1 MMKRTIQIISPVDD
15 CVIAQR
21 DLASSDDIQHAVKSA
36 VTAQQKWRQMSI
48 TQRAAFCNDAIDFM
62 LLNKAELGLEL
73 ARQMGR
79 PVKYAEGEL
88 VGLAERGRHM
98 IKIAQSQLYD
108 RKVGD
113 KVGVTRFIRR
123 EPLGVVFTIA
133 PWNYPYLTAV
143 NSIIPALMAGNT
155 VILKHSAQTLL
166 CAERFFEAFEAVGLP
181 HGVFQYLHL
190 SHQQTSTVIQHKDV
204 AFVSFTGS
212 VSGGEAIEQ
221 AAAGQFMGVA
231 LELGGKDPAYVRR
244 DANFGHAIE
253 QIVDGAFFN
262 SGQSC
267 CGIERVYVHHSVY
280 HPFVEGVV
288 KAVEGYKLGSPLD
301 EQTTLG
307 PLVNAKAAQHVRDQI
322 NDAVAKG
329 ATAHIAPSLFATNSN
344 PDNRSNNH
352 NSAYMAPQVLTEVN
366 HQMAVMTEESFGPV
380 IGIMSVAD
388 DEEAIG
394 LMNDSPFGL
403 TASIWTADENAARN
417 IGDQLDT
424 GTVFMNRC
432 DYLDPALP
440 WVGVKN
446 SGRGCALSAL
456 GYDQL
461 TRPKSF
467 NFSHPT

>member
-1 MMKRTIQIISPVDD
+1 MSHSIEIISPVDGS
-15 CVIAQR
+15 VVAER
-21 DLASSDDIQHAVKSA
+21 DLANDTDIQRTIENAVA
-36 VTAQQKWRQMSI
+36 AQKKWQQLSLI
-48 TQRAAFCNDAIDFM
+48 QRAAFCNDAIDFM
-62 LLNKAELGLEL
+62 LLNKAELGLEI

-79 PVKYAEGEL
+79 PVKYAQGEI

-98 IKIAQSQLYD
+98 IEIAKAQLFD
-108 RKVGD
+108 HKVGG

-166 CAERFFEAFEAVGLP
+166 CAERFFEAFEAIGLP
-181 HGVFQYLHL
+181 QGVFQYLHL
-190 SHQQTSTVIQHKDV
+190 DHEQTSQVIQHNDV
-204 AFVSFTGS
+204 DFVSFTGS
-212 VSGGEAIEQ
+212 VSGGKAIEQ

-231 LELGGKDPAYVRR
+231 LELGGKDPAYVRH
-244 DANFGHAIE
+244 DANLAHAIE

-267 CGIERVYVHHSVY
+267 CGVERVYVHHSVFRS
-280 HPFVEGVV
+280 FVEGVV
-288 KAVEGYKLGSPLD
+288 ETVEAYQLGSPLD
-301 EQTTLG
+301 ENTTLG
-307 PLVNAKAAQHVRDQI
+307 PMVNAKAAHHIREQI
-322 NDAVAKG
+322 NQAIAQG
-329 ATAHIAPSLFATNSN
+329 ATAHIAPTLFAANQH
-344 PDNRSNNH
+344 D
-352 NSAYMAPQVLTEVN
+352 SAYIAPQVLTDVN

-380 IGIMSVAD
+380 IGIMAVAD
-388 DEEAIG
+388 DDEAIT
-394 LMNDSPFGL
+394 LMNDSAYGL
-403 TASIWTADENAARN
+403 TASIWTADENAART
-417 IGDQLDT
+417 IGSQLQT

-456 GYDQL
+456 GYEQL

-467 NFSHPT
+467 NFSHPIS

>member
-1 MMKRTIQIISPVDD
+1 MNQTIDIISPVDQR
-15 CVIAQR
+15 VLAQR
-21 DLASSDDIQHAVKSA
+21 SLATGDEVLKTVSHAVSA
-36 VTAQQKWRQMSI
+36 QKQWQQL
-48 TQRAAFCNDAIDFM
+48 TVNQRAKFCRDAIDFM
-62 LLNKAELGLEL
+62 LLNKDELGKEL
-73 ARQMGR
+73 SLQMGR
-79 PVKYAEGEL
+79 PIQYAQGEIN
-88 VGLAERGRHM
+88 GLAERGRHM
-98 IKIAQSQLYD
+98 IDIAQEQLYD
-108 RKVGD
+108 HKVCD

-123 EPLGVVFTIA
+123 EPLGVVLTIA

-143 NSIIPALMAGNT
+143 NSIIPALMAGNS

-181 HGVFQYLHL
+181 QGVFQYLHL
-190 SHQQTSTVIQHKDV
+190 NHDKTAQLVRHKDI

-212 VSGGEAIEQ
+212 VSGGEAIEK

-231 LELGGKDPAYVRR
+231 LELGGKDPAYVRH
-244 DANFGHAIE
+244 DANFAHAIE

-288 KAVEGYKLGSPLD
+288 KAVEAYQLGSPLD
-301 EQTTLG
+301 PETTLG
-307 PLVNAKAAQHVRDQI
+307 PLVNAKAAQHVREQI
-322 NDAVAKG
+322 NQAVALG
-329 ATAHIAPSLFATNSN
+329 ATAHIAPTLFKANQHDT
-344 PDNRSNNH
+344 
-352 NSAYMAPQVLTEVN
+352 AYMAPQVLTEVN

-380 IGIMSVAD
+380 VGIMPVAD
-388 DEEAIG
+388 DDEAIA
-394 LMNDSPFGL
+394 LMNDSEFGL
-403 TASIWTADENAARN
+403 TASIWTGDESAARA
-417 IGDQLDT
+417 IGDKLQT

-446 SGRGCALSAL
+446 SGRGCALSVL

-467 NFSHPT
+467 NFSHPKV